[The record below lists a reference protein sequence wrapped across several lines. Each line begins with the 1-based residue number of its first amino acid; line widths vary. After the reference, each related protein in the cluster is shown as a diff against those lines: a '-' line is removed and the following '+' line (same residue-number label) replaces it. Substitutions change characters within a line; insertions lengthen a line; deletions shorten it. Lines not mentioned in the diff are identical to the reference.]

1 MAKKNDLITERG
13 ADFIGQLVFKDEKTN
28 QPKNMVGSVVS
39 IEISDTIEVF
49 NIPTTQD
56 NVNQNIF
63 HFHVPNTTTI
73 NWNSNIYDF
82 KIIEKT
88 NGIKTI
94 DRTKL
99 WVE

>member
-13 ADFIGQLVFKDEKTN
+13 ADFIGQLVFRDEKTN

-39 IEISDTIEVF
+39 IEISDTIDTFV
-49 NIPTTQD
+49 IPTTRD
-56 NVNQNIF
+56 STNQNIF
-63 HFHVPNTTTI
+63 HFHVLNTTTTD
-73 NWNSNIYDF
+73 WNSNIYDF
-82 KIIEKT
+82 KIIEET

>member
-13 ADFIGQLVFKDEKTN
+13 ADFIGQLVFKDERTN

-39 IEISDTIEVF
+39 IEISDSIDTLSIQ
-49 NIPTTQD
+49 TTQD
-56 NVNQNIF
+56 DINQNIF

-82 KIIEKT
+82 KIIEET